1 MGRPSSISVNSVNPQ
16 IALVELLCTH
26 TDYISPTSADPT
38 NPIADAGPSNA
49 ATRTSSLPDR
59 SAPPSPSVTHRC
71 VIDLEDIAPGEAY
84 ALPCGHVF
92 HTECIKHWL
101 GQSDSCP
108 TCRMDVH
115 AFDRFWN
122 EDTDELAYWPRGWS
136 GFFVDI
142 SDAASET
149 GSQAGWSPGSNIAN
163 ASGPSSPTDSASQRR
178 DSASG
183 TVRLP
188 VQLLAFHRHLISE
201 LETLRVRANLNVAMG
216 VEILLN
222 RRWAD
227 FVLTE
232 IRAHEASAQF
242 WEEFL
247 REY

>member
-1 MGRPSSISVNSVNPQ
+1 MGRHSFISVNSVNPQ

-38 NPIADAGPSNA
+38 NPIADARPSTA
-49 ATRTSSLPDR
+49 VTRTSSLPDR

-71 VIDLEDIAPGEAY
+71 VIDLEDIAPGDAY
-84 ALPCGHVF
+84 ALPCGHSY
-92 HTECIKHWL
+92 HTDCIKHWL
-101 GQSDSCP
+101 AQSDSCP

-122 EDTDELAYWPRGWS
+122 DQTDELAYWPRRWS
-136 GFFVDI
+136 GSFVDS
-142 SDAASET
+142 SDANPDLDSDVGVYA
-149 GSQAGWSPGSNIAN
+149 GSNIAN
-163 ASGPSSPTDSASQRR
+163 ASGSSSPTGSALERR
-178 DSASG
+178 DSAFAP
-183 TVRLP
+183 VRLP
-188 VQLLAFHRHLISE
+188 VQLLAFHRHLISQ
-201 LETLRVRANLNVAMG
+201 LEALRVRANLNVAMG

-232 IRAHEASAQF
+232 IQAHEASARF

>member
-1 MGRPSSISVNSVNPQ
+1 MGRQSNIWVHPKLT
-16 IALVELLCTH
+16 LVDVLCTDEDH
-26 TDYISPTSADPT
+26 TSPTSAHSAS
-38 NPIADAGPSNA
+38 PIAGAGPSTA
-49 ATRTSSLPDR
+49 ATRTSSLPDQ

-71 VIDLEDIAPGEAY
+71 VIDLEDIAPVDAY

-101 GQSDSCP
+101 GQSYSCP

-136 GFFVDI
+136 GSFVDS
-142 SDAASET
+142 SDAGLET
-149 GSQAGWSPGSNIAN
+149 DSQAGMYPGSNIAN
-163 ASGPSSPTDSASQRR
+163 ASGSSSPTDPAPERRNSAS
-178 DSASG
+178 AP
-183 TVRLP
+183 VRLP

-201 LETLRVRANLNVAMG
+201 LETLRVRANLNVANG
-216 VEILLN
+216 VEVLLN
-222 RRWAD
+222 TRWAD

-232 IRAHEASAQF
+232 IRAHQASARF